1 MASTVRTFGQIGG
14 FPGWSRCPTS
24 LTGIAP
30 SYSINILTRG
40 EEMHSPKFEAVDAN
54 REKAGPVLIPKT
66 DSGQEAEPAQ
76 LKNWNDELIEKSDL
90 LELASEA
97 ILILDAERR
106 LIFWNR
112 GAERLYGWARSEV
125 LGKSPDTLLQ
135 TQYSTALQEIEKK
148 ISGQGQW
155 EGELTQTARDGK
167 RVLVAC
173 RFSSRRDAS
182 GQQRWLQ
189 VHSDITGRKRAE
201 EELRNLSGR
210 MLNLRD
216 TERRRLARELHDSA
230 GQLLVAATVNLSL
243 FEEHLGNVEPE
254 AARFLSESNKLIAQA
269 LSEIRTIS
277 HLLHPPLLDE
287 VGLSS
292 ALRWYVD
299 GFSERSK
306 IKVELRLPQ
315 NLGRL
320 RRELELAVFRI
331 VQEGLT
337 NIHRHSGSTT
347 AEIAVEK
354 SPGLL
359 KLSVQDHGKGM
370 NQQGGAPDDQK
381 RLTPG
386 VGIRG
391 VQERVRQLGG
401 QMQIRSGDWG
411 TALDCEF
418 PLPAED

>member
-1 MASTVRTFGQIGG
+1 MNSFKFDPADS
-14 FPGWSRCPTS
+14 SRQ
-24 LTGIAP
+24 
-30 SYSINILTRG
+30 
-40 EEMHSPKFEAVDAN
+40 V
-54 REKAGPVLIPKT
+54 AGPVAVRKKEHESQP
-66 DSGQEAEPAQ
+66 AEVRKAG
-76 LKNWNDELIEKSDL
+76 DELVEKSEL

-97 ILILDAERR
+97 ILVLDSER
-106 LIFWNR
+106 LVVFWNR
-112 GAERLYGWARSEV
+112 GAERLYGWGRSEV
-125 LGKSPDTLLQ
+125 LGKSPDTVLQ
-135 TQYSTALQEIEKK
+135 TQSSTPLPEIEKRVCEK
-148 ISGQGQW
+148 GQW
-155 EGELTQTARDGK
+155 EGELTQTARDGR
-167 RVLVAC
+167 RVMVTC
-173 RFSSRRDAS
+173 RFSSRKDTS

-306 IKVELRLPQ
+306 IKVELRLPE

-337 NIHRHSGSTT
+337 NIHRHSGSAM
-347 AEIAVEK
+347 AEIAIEK
-354 SPGLL
+354 SGELL
-359 KLSVQDHGKGM
+359 RLSVQDHGKGI
-370 NQQGGAPDDQK
+370 NQQPAGASESQK
-381 RLTPG
+381 RATQG

-391 VQERVRQLGG
+391 IQERVRQLGG

-411 TALDCEF
+411 TAIECEF
-418 PLPAED
+418 PLPAEE

>member
-1 MASTVRTFGQIGG
+1 
-14 FPGWSRCPTS
+14 
-24 LTGIAP
+24 
-30 SYSINILTRG
+30 
-40 EEMHSPKFEAVDAN
+40 MHSPKFEAVDAS
-54 REKAGPVLIPKT
+54 RQSAGTVAVSKR
-66 DSGQEAEPAQ
+66 DSVREAEPAQ
-76 LKNWNDELIEKSDL
+76 LEKRQDELLEKSDL

-97 ILILDAERR
+97 ILVLDAERR
-106 LIFWNR
+106 VIFWNQ
-112 GAERLYGWARSEV
+112 GAERLYGWTRSEA
-125 LGKSPDTLLQ
+125 LGKSPETLLQ
-135 TQYSTALQEIEKK
+135 TQSSLPPQEIEKR
-148 ISGQGQW
+148 ISGQGCW
-155 EGELTQTARDGK
+155 EGELTQTARDGR
-167 RVLVAC
+167 RVIVAC
-173 RFSSRRDAS
+173 RFTSRGDAS
-182 GQQRWLQ
+182 GQPRWLQ
-189 VHSDITGRKRAE
+189 VHNDVTGRRRAE
-201 EELRNLSGR
+201 EELRSLSGR

-287 VGLSS
+287 VGLTS

-337 NIHRHSGSTT
+337 NIHRHSGSLT
-347 AEIAVEK
+347 AEIAIEK

-359 KLSVQDHGKGM
+359 RLCIQDHGKGM
-370 NQQGGAPDDQK
+370 NQQSAGASEDQK

-391 VQERVRQLGG
+391 IQERVCQLGG
-401 QMQIRSGDWG
+401 QMQIRSGNPG

>member
-1 MASTVRTFGQIGG
+1 MDSSPQAAGSVVVPKPDSVR
-14 FPGWSRCPTS
+14 
-24 LTGIAP
+24 
-30 SYSINILTRG
+30 
-40 EEMHSPKFEAVDAN
+40 
-54 REKAGPVLIPKT
+54 
-66 DSGQEAEPAQ
+66 EAEAAQ
-76 LKNWNDELIEKSDL
+76 LEKWRDESLEKSEL

-97 ILILDAERR
+97 ILVLDAKRR
-106 LIFWNR
+106 LIFWNQ
-112 GAERLYGWARSEV
+112 GAERLYGWSRGEI
-125 LGKSPDTLLQ
+125 LGKSPETILQ
-135 TQYSTALQEIEKK
+135 TQYSTPLQEIEKK
-148 ISGQGQW
+148 ISGQGYW

-167 RVLVAC
+167 RVTVAC
-173 RFSSRRDAS
+173 RFSIRRDES
-182 GQQRWLQ
+182 GRQRWLE

-269 LSEIRTIS
+269 LNEIRTIS

-287 VGLSS
+287 VGLTS
-292 ALRWYVD
+292 ALRWYVE

-337 NIHRHSGSTT
+337 NIHRHSGSAT
-347 AEIAVEK
+347 AEIVLEK

-359 KLSVQDHGKGM
+359 RLRVQDHGKGM
-370 NQQGGAPDDQK
+370 NQQSAGSPEEQK

-391 VQERVRQLGG
+391 IQERVRQLGG
-401 QMQIRSGDWG
+401 QMQICAGNPG
-411 TALDCEF
+411 TALEFEF
-418 PLPAED
+418 PLPPED

>member
-1 MASTVRTFGQIGG
+1 MVI
-14 FPGWSRCPTS
+14 
-24 LTGIAP
+24 
-30 SYSINILTRG
+30 RG
-40 EEMHSPKFEAVDAN
+40 EEMHSPKFEAVDAS
-54 REKAGPVLIPKT
+54 RQTAGAVVVAKR
-66 DSGQEAEPAQ
+66 DSVGEAEAAQ
-76 LKNWNDELIEKSDL
+76 LEQRPDELLEKSEL

-97 ILILDAERR
+97 ILVLDSERR
-106 LIFWNR
+106 VIFWNQ
-112 GAERLYGWARSEV
+112 GAERLYGWMRGEV
-125 LGKSPDTLLQ
+125 LGKSADTVLQ
-135 TQYSTALQEIEKK
+135 TQYSIPQQEIEKRT
-148 ISGQGQW
+148 SAQGYW
-155 EGELTQTARDGK
+155 EGELTQTARDGR

-173 RFSSRRDAS
+173 RLSSRRNGS

-189 VHSDITGRKRAE
+189 VHSDITARKRAE

-243 FEEHLGNVEPE
+243 FEEHLGSVEPE

-287 VGLSS
+287 VGLAS

-306 IKVELRLPQ
+306 IQVELRLPQ

-337 NIHRHSGSTT
+337 NIHRHSGSAT

-354 SPGLL
+354 SAGLL
-359 KLSVQDHGKGM
+359 RLRVQDHGKGM
-370 NQQGGAPDDQK
+370 SQESAGALEDQK

-391 VQERVRQLGG
+391 IQERVRQLGG
-401 QMQIRSGDWG
+401 EMQIRSSNPG
-411 TALDCEF
+411 TTIECEF

>member
-1 MASTVRTFGQIGG
+1 MS
-14 FPGWSRCPTS
+14 
-24 LTGIAP
+24 
-30 SYSINILTRG
+30 
-40 EEMHSPKFEAVDAN
+40 SPKFQAGEPTRSLPRPVAIPRKEDGHETRDA
-54 REKAGPVLIPKT
+54 A
-66 DSGQEAEPAQ
+66 
-76 LKNWNDELIEKSDL
+76 DELSEKLDL
-90 LELASEA
+90 LQLASEA
-97 ILILDAERR
+97 VLVLNSERQ
-106 LIFWNR
+106 ITFWNA
-112 GAERLYGWARSEV
+112 GAERLYGWTKAEA
-125 LGKSPDTLLQ
+125 LGKSPVTLLQ
-135 TQYSTALQEIEKK
+135 TQCSASEGEIEKK
-148 ISGQGQW
+148 ISEQGRW
-155 EGELTQTARDGK
+155 EGELTQIARDGR
-167 RVLVAC
+167 RVAVAC
-173 RFSSRRDAS
+173 RFSKRQDSS

-189 VHSDITGRKRAE
+189 VHSDISGRKRAE
-201 EELRNLSGR
+201 EELRSLSGR

-243 FEEHLGNVEPE
+243 FEEHLHAVEPE

-306 IKVELRLPQ
+306 IKVELRLPE

-337 NIHRHSGSTT
+337 NIHRHSGSAT
-347 AEIAVEK
+347 AEISIEK
-354 SPGLL
+354 TPEVLR
-359 KLSVQDHGKGM
+359 LSVQDHGKGL
-370 NQQGGAPDDQK
+370 NYQLAAEVEEQK
-381 RLTPG
+381 RLSAG

-391 VQERVRQLGG
+391 IQERVRQLGG
-401 QMQIRSGDWG
+401 VMQIRTGDWG
-411 TALDCEF
+411 TAFECQF
-418 PLPAED
+418 PLSSEE

>member
-1 MASTVRTFGQIGG
+1 VRNLSLSKVSRTEPLAVIPCGTTPRYSTNT
-14 FPGWSRCPTS
+14 
-24 LTGIAP
+24 L
-30 SYSINILTRG
+30 ILWG
-40 EEMHSPKFEAVDAN
+40 EEMSSFKFEPVDSNRQGTGTVAV
-54 REKAGPVLIPKT
+54 PKKEHE
-66 DSGQEAEPAQ
+66 SQLAER
-76 LKNWNDELIEKSDL
+76 KSDDELVEKSDL

-97 ILILDAERR
+97 ILVLDSER
-106 LIFWNR
+106 LVVFWNR
-112 GAERLYGWARSEV
+112 GAERLYGWGQGEV
-125 LGKSPDTLLQ
+125 LGKSPDALLQ
-135 TQYSTALQEIEKK
+135 TQCSMPLPEIEKRV
-148 ISGQGQW
+148 SEQGQW
-155 EGELTQTARDGK
+155 EGELTQTARDGRRLMVK
-167 RVLVAC
+167 CRV
-173 RFSSRRDAS
+173 SSRRARS

-287 VGLSS
+287 VGLTS

-306 IKVELRLPQ
+306 IKVELRLPE

-347 AEIAVEK
+347 AEIAIEK
-354 SPGLL
+354 SRELL
-359 KLSVQDHGKGM
+359 KLRVQDHGKGI
-370 NQQGGAPDDQK
+370 NQQPAGASENQK
-381 RLTPG
+381 RVTHG

-391 VQERVRQLGG
+391 IQERVRQLGG
-401 QMQIRSGDWG
+401 QMLIRSGDWG
-411 TALDCEF
+411 TAIECEF
-418 PLPAED
+418 PLPPEE

>member
-1 MASTVRTFGQIGG
+1 M
-14 FPGWSRCPTS
+14 S
-24 LTGIAP
+24 L
-30 SYSINILTRG
+30 
-40 EEMHSPKFEAVDAN
+40 AN
-54 REKAGPVLIPKT
+54 Q
-66 DSGQEAEPAQ
+66 DSALHEQARLLDFANVMLRDVNGRIR
-76 LKNWNDELIEKSDL
+76 LWN
-90 LELASEA
+90 A
-97 ILILDAERR
+97 
-106 LIFWNR
+106 

-370 NQQGGAPDDQK
+370 IQQGGVPDDQK